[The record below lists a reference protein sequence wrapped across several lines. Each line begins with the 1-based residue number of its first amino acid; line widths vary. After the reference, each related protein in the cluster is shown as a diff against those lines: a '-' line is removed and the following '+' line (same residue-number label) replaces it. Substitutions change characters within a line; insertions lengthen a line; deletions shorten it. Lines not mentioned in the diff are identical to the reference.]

1 MEFTVVEDISFET
14 EEGEVTIPAGT
25 DVDVSYDEGTDSY
38 SLVYGEDVIE
48 FGDEIADQLF
58 EGVEFDEVEDDK
70 SSLLRYLILGDSE

>member
-25 DVDVSYDEGTDSY
+25 DIDVSYDEEADSY
-38 SLVYGEDVIE
+38 SLTVGEDVIE

-58 EGVEFDEVEDDK
+58 EGVDFGDVEEDK
-70 SSLLRYLILGDSE
+70 SSLLRYLILGDRQ